1 MSNNFFIRSSSIS
14 MLHARRTPSVCL
26 AGGLAAIV
34 FALPHAALGADRT
47 WDGGGILNF
56 NYNWSNNANWIGG
69 GGISPLDSLFFGGTK
84 GLTNNN
90 NTTAGTQY
98 NGLTFNSG
106 AGAFRLQGNRIKLGG
121 NVTNNSTAIQT
132 IDFDMELAG
141 ADRTF
146 NAASG
151 DLVING
157 ELSGSHGIV
166 KTGSGTLFLGDFN
179 THTGGVSISGGTVN
193 VANATSLGTGQVSF
207 SGDGTLELGNSAYV
221 YNNAINISAGS
232 TATISGSDPYVSLAG
247 QISGAGTFE
256 KSGSGTISLLGANTH
271 TGGTTLTSGK
281 LKLYNDLALGG
292 STNALTVNGGVL
304 DLRDRDVYVGALSG
318 TGGVI
323 TTTGVGEGL
332 QLGTLSTTIAAG
344 TTSTFSG
351 SIQETSTGLMR
362 MYKEGEGTLVLDG
375 SNTLW
380 EINVDAGTLQYGR
393 TDSLATNTYLFG
405 NGTTLRAGVGGAI
418 ATSLVVGQGDVT
430 FDTQHFDVS
439 LADLRGGYDGGALI
453 KTGSGTLEYT
463 GFWTSFYGGVRVNAG
478 TLKGNTSINAFGADF
493 EGASFVNTGAEL
505 VLPLSGSTR
514 MNGLTVN
521 GKAYFSPGYQNTVRG
536 TLDGNNGEINGKVR
550 SAGLLD
556 GRLRFFGDVSVAGQH
571 FAGDAN
577 VQFIFGSLSYAQ
589 ATNIVGFSGAPS
601 VEWGLFGNTSTV
613 SGPSGPTAFDRVL
626 VFGNLAFSS
635 ATSLG
640 LGFNGLGSTVDWS
653 DAFWS
658 TNRSWT
664 IWEVTGNTTGFGN
677 LTLGTADWQDASG
690 DFLNSIRAGAGF
702 SIGLASNG
710 RDVVLTYT
718 AVPAPGAL
726 ALMALAGVVGGRR
739 RRG

>member
-1 MSNNFFIRSSSIS
+1 MSDKSSNRPSASSI
-14 MLHARRTPSVCL
+14 LHAPRAPRALL
-26 AGGLAAIV
+26 AGGLAAFAV
-34 FALPHAALGADRT
+34 ALPQVAFGADRT
-47 WDGGGILNF
+47 WTGGGLLN
-56 NYNWSNNANWIGG
+56 NNWSNNNWAGS
-69 GGISPLDSLFFGGTK
+69 GGISPLDSLFFGGTS

-90 NTTAGTQY
+90 NTAAGTQY

-106 AGAFRLQGNRIKLGG
+106 AGAFVLGGNWIKLGG
-121 NVTNNSTAIQT
+121 NVTNNSTATQT
-132 IDFDMELAG
+132 INFGMELVG

-151 DLVING
+151 NLVING
-157 ELSGSHGIV
+157 QISGTKGIV
-166 KTGSGTLFLGDFN
+166 KTGSGTLFLGGFN

-193 VANATSLGTGQVSF
+193 VANAASLGTGQVSF
-207 SGDGTLELGNSAYV
+207 DGDGTLELGNSAYV
-221 YNNAINISAGS
+221 YNNAINISAGR

-304 DLRDRDVYVGALSG
+304 DLRDRDVYLGALSG

-323 TTTGVGEGL
+323 TTTGVGEGV
-332 QLGTLSTTIAAG
+332 QLATLSTTIAAG

-351 SIQETSTGLMR
+351 SIQETSTGFMR

-393 TDSLATNTYLFG
+393 TDSLATNTYLHG

-418 ATSLVVGQGDVT
+418 ATHLLVYGAGGT

-439 LADLRGGYDGGALI
+439 FGELTLGSDSMFI
-453 KTGSGTLEYT
+453 KNGTGRLEYT
-463 GFWTSFYGGVRVNAG
+463 GNLASAYGGFQVNAG
-478 TLKGNTSINAFGADF
+478 TLIASSGFNQVGANL
-493 EGASFVNTGAEL
+493 ERASFVNAGAEL
-505 VLPLSGSTR
+505 ILAQSGLTR
-514 MNGLTVN
+514 MNGLTVD
-521 GKAYFSPGYQNTVRG
+521 GKAWLAPNLQNTVTG

-556 GRLRFFGDVSVAGQH
+556 GRLWFHGNVSVAGQH

-577 VQFIFGSLSYAQ
+577 VQFIFGGLSYAK
-589 ATNIVGFSGAPS
+589 ATDILGFSGDPS

-635 ATSLG
+635 ATSLS

-677 LTLGTADWQDASG
+677 LTLGTADWLDASG
-690 DFLNSIRAGAGF
+690 DFLSSIRANAGF

-726 ALMALAGVVGGRR
+726 ALLALAGLVGGRR
-739 RRG
+739 RRGFGA